1 MIAFS
6 FIYVTLHITIRV
18 LFLLAIK
25 EMFEHIKYFFL
36 NFFKLK
42 KKMYDVLFYI
52 FFCKSKLNEFEKL

>member
-6 FIYVTLHITIRV
+6 FIYVTLNITIRV

-25 EMFEHIKYFFL
+25 EMFEHIKYFFK
-36 NFFKLK
+36 FFQIK

-52 FFCKSKLNEFEKL
+52 FFCKSKLNEFVKL